1 MVLIQTLVNGVLT
14 GFTYSM
20 VALGLALVFG
30 VMDIVNFAQGEF
42 LMIGMYISVI
52 TSTFLKV
59 EPLLTVPLS
68 MLGGFLLGIVVYYLF
83 IKQLLRGPMIAQL
96 FGTFGLMLTLRY
108 GAQAIWGPN
117 YRMLQKGM
125 LIGKSLKCGS
135 IYVNLALLVNA
146 AIAVVCFALLLWVLN
161 YTKTGRAIKA
171 TSLDAEAARYVG
183 VYTDKIYALAW
194 GVSGALAGV
203 AGALLTNMYYVF
215 PTVGS
220 LFSMIAFAAVALG
233 GFGNVRGAFLAGLIL
248 GVIELLVGQ
257 YISPAYKLAFI
268 YLTYFAVV
276 SIRPQGL
283 FGW

>member
-268 YLTYFAVV
+268 YFTYFAVV

>member
-1 MVLIQTLVNGVLT
+1 MLFIQTLVNGVLT

-20 VALGLALVFG
+20 VALGLALIFG
-30 VMDIVNFAQGEF
+30 VMNIVNFAQGEF

-59 EPLLTVPLS
+59 EPLLMVPLA
-68 MLGGFLLGIVVYYLF
+68 MLGGFLLGIMAYYLF

-117 YRMLQKGM
+117 YWMLQNGM

-135 IYVNLALLVNA
+135 IYVNLALLVSA
-146 AIAVVCFALLLWVLN
+146 TIAVVSFVLLIWVLN
-161 YTKTGRAIKA
+161 YTKTGKALKA
-171 TSLDAEAARYVG
+171 TSLDVKAARYVG
-183 VYTDKIYALAW
+183 VNTDNMYALAW
-194 GVSGALAGV
+194 GISGAIAGV

-233 GFGNVRGAFLAGLIL
+233 GFGSIKGAFLAGLIL
-248 GVIELLVGQ
+248 GVIELFVGQ

-268 YLTYFAVV
+268 YLAYFVV
-276 SIRPQGL
+276 VTIRPQGL